1 MKYKNVDK
9 CLIKQQKEINTREF
23 ILESISLVSLLL
35 NYSKQKHCSKY
46 AIIKTRTKLI
56 CSYGSQDEGVDICRG
71 IIIIHVSLFI
81 LMLFEIIKEPK
92 RM

>member
-1 MKYKNVDK
+1 MNEIQK
-9 CLIKQQKEINTREF
+9 CRQVFNQTAKGKQCQRIH
-23 ILESISLVSLLL
+23 ESISLVPLLL